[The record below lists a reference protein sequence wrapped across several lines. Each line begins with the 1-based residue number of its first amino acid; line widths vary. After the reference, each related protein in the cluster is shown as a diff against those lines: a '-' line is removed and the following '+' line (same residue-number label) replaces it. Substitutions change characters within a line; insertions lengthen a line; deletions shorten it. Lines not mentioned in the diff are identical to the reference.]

1 MMVARIQK
9 KTSRKQIFMQKL
21 PLFSSHSTRSTRWAT
36 REHPLHFCWWKFQL
50 LSLLRVERDFEISV
64 FNAFNLKS
72 WFKLHLKWA
81 AFLLLIRGKSVFPK
95 SSALESWNWV
105 FWSMSV
111 AVFSFFSDEISE
123 WFWDVKNNHHQ
134 FWTRSYENRSNWII
148 QALFDP
154 SFLRHHIYLRIMRAY
169 NVQLKQ
175 MSLFHRI

>member
-9 KTSRKQIFMQKL
+9 KNVTEANFHTKTSIIFF
-21 PLFSSHSTRSTRWAT
+21 PLDEVDTMSNSRTSSA
-36 REHPLHFCWWKFQL
+36 L
-50 LSLLRVERDFEISV
+50 LLMKVPTCSEFELRRISV

-123 WFWDVKNNHHQ
+123 WFWDVKNIHHQ